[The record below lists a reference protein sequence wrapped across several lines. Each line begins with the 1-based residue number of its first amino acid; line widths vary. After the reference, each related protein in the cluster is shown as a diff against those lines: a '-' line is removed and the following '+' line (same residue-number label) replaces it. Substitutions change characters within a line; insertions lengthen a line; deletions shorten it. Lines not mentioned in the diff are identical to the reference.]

1 MMFVCSLGNAN
12 SGLSLGN
19 MTTFTVDDYLIVDT
33 CIYPLSSFKPFYVQF
48 VQF

>member
-33 CIYPLSSFKPFYVQF
+33 CILYIPVVQF
-48 VQF
+48 